1 MANGYVPKG
10 YFTFRAEGAA
20 TDPNTDNLHW
30 PKGASGVTI
39 GPGYDL
45 KEKDAGKVYIDM
57 ISIGVSREDAE
68 IIKKG
73 VAKTGSDAEKF
84 VNENKSKIKNLTKEQ
99 KIRLFQKIWTRQYLT
114 QAERVYNKL
123 PKKIFEKDIS
133 FLKKPDSKVSWD
145 KVKWEDLDNEILDMI
160 VDLSYQGAYSYKR
173 RDIQYVSTKNDRSLL
188 AEAIKHDS
196 ELLRMDKGRRRI
208 PFLQGKENGPTGF

>member
-1 MANGYVPKG
+1 MANGYCPSG

-20 TDPNTDNLHW
+20 SDPNTNNLHW

-45 KEKDAGKVYIDM
+45 KEKDAAKVYIDM

-73 VAKTGSDAEKF
+73 VTKTGRDAEKF

-99 KIRLFQKIWTRQYLT
+99 KIRLFQKIWTRQYLP
-114 QAERVYNKL
+114 QAERVYDKL
-123 PKKIFEKDIS
+123 PKKVFEKDIY
-133 FLKKPDSKVSWD
+133 FLK
-145 KVKWEDLDNEILDMI
+145 
-160 VDLSYQGAYSYKR
+160 
-173 RDIQYVSTKNDRSLL
+173 
-188 AEAIKHDS
+188 
-196 ELLRMDKGRRRI
+196 
-208 PFLQGKENGPTGF
+208 